1 MPEHARLSPGRGR
14 AKEQAMK
21 FLSKF
26 QMILS
31 TLMIL
36 PALASETFTLSGDP
50 MTREDGLDC

>member
-1 MPEHARLSPGRGR
+1 
-14 AKEQAMK
+14 MK